1 MAVTTQIMMDQRY
14 KTIAKYTCAAAANT
28 NVSLLDVSTLIGYQA
43 VTATNAAGGIV
54 NLAKIY
60 WTSLASVAINILFDA
75 TSNQTA
81 FICGG
86 TGGTY
91 GYSPGQPAINVARA
105 ATGTQPPFTP
115 SGALPGGI
123 TGDVLVTNASGT
135 FTLVIEYHKVEFTI
149 GAGNGWS
156 GANP

>member
-1 MAVTTQIMMDQRY
+1 MAVTTHIMMDQRY

-28 NVSLLDVSTLIGYQA
+28 NVELLDVSDLIGHQ
-43 VTATNAAGGIV
+43 AGGLV

-60 WTSLASVAINILFDA
+60 WTSLASVAISILFDA

-81 FICGG
+81 FICCG

-105 ATGTQPPFTP
+105 ASGTQPPFTP

-123 TGDVLVTNASGT
+123 TGNVLVTNASGT

>member
-1 MAVTTQIMMDQRY
+1 MAISTQIVMDTRY
-14 KTIAKYTCAAAANT
+14 KTIAKYLCSASAN
-28 NVSLLDVSTLIGYQA
+28 SLVELIDVSDLIGWQVGTGA
-43 VTATNAAGGIV
+43 NVPGGIL

-149 GAGNGWS
+149 GTGNGWS